1 MTFVSALIESDWNK
15 KKKKKKLLKLRAVSP
30 CNCHF
35 GLRVIHHHHWT
46 EWCSSKA
53 DVAFVYTCAV
63 VSSFL
68 FAFGIWLLSVEESRR
83 LWLRDSL
90 IWSENYLA
98 YTYSTTTTRY
108 RDHQNH
114 TPSIQTL
121 LSSSSHIYIYKRL
134 CCCTKQHSH
143 LFWWHHGIV

>member
-1 MTFVSALIESDWNK
+1 MTFVSALIESNWN

-98 YTYSTTTTRY
+98 YTYSTTTRN

-143 LFWWHHGIV
+143 LLWWHHGIV